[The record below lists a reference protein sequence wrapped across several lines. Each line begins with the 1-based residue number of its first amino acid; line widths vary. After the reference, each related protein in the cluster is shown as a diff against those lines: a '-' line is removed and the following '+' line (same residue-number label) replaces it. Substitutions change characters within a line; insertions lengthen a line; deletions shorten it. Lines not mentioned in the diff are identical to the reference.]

1 MMAAKSSAASSST
14 RKSLTMRGMQAA
26 IAARVSAGRDQKSP
40 VCVYSICESNNVT
53 VRFNDISMEG
63 MYDRMPV
70 PRIHVSALRPVA
82 RRNFTC
88 AHELG
93 HHLFGHGSTID
104 ELRNDDANE
113 AKAPDEIIADA
124 FAAFLL
130 MPTLGIREAFNRRS
144 LNPEKASPLELYA
157 MACNFGVG
165 QSTLVNHLAYSVGAI
180 SLRRRDVLGKTTPK
194 AMRTFLLGE
203 EVPEHLTYVDEFWN
217 SPTLDAEQGA
227 LLFLPRRAVFD
238 TDFLVPVKETGGGV
252 VLRAVRA
259 GISRL
264 AIPGSEWAT
273 YVRIAKHRYVGL
285 AKYRHLEDS
294 GDE

>member
-1 MMAAKSSAASSST
+1 MVAKPSISPSSD

-26 IAARVSAGRDQKSP
+26 IAARVAAGRDQKSP
-40 VCVYSICESNNVT
+40 ICVYSICESNNVT

-63 MYDRMPV
+63 MYDRIPV

-104 ELRNDDANE
+104 ELRNEE
-113 AKAPDEIIADA
+113 ASEGKMPDEILADA

-144 LNPEKASPLELYA
+144 LSPEKASPLELYA
-157 MACNFGVG
+157 IACNFGVG

-180 SLRRRDVLGKTTPK
+180 SVRRRDLLGRTTPK
-194 AMRTFLLGE
+194 AMRTFLLDD

-217 SPTLDAEQGA
+217 SPTLDAEEGS
-227 LLFLPRRAVFD
+227 LIFLPRRAVFD
-238 TDFLVPVKETGGGV
+238 TDYLVPVKEARGGV

-259 GISRL
+259 GISRV
-264 AIPGSEWAT
+264 AIPGTEWAT
-273 YVRIAKHRYVGL
+273 YVRIARHRYVGL

-294 GDE
+294 ADE